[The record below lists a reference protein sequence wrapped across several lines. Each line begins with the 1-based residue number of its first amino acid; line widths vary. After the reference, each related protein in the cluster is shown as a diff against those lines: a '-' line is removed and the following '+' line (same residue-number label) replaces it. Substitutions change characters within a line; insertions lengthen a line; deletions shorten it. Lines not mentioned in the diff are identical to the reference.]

1 VINKVKESKMD
12 DDELRKLPVMTLEEL
27 SRFRGQTAADPV
39 YIGVD
44 GRVFDVSKG
53 WGFYGPGGK

>member
-1 VINKVKESKMD
+1 MD